1 MVLVCCVLSVW
12 ALGQEGAQGGP
23 GAGGGRIGG
32 SKGEAGEPWGGVGE
46 GWTWGRWGQVRG
58 REQGGPGMGVVG
70 GWTGGCG
77 GQGKGREQGLRE
89 AGPGQGGA
97 EGQGRWQGG
106 PEVGRGVG
114 RGVWAGRAGSQCSLL
129 SSQRQYGEH
138 LLLCVQT
145 LVSVCREDCRGC
157 SLQLM
162 EVLVTV
168 LALSGATGLSDKV
181 RLQGSPALLC
191 G

>member
-1 MVLVCCVLSVW
+1 M
-12 ALGQEGAQGGP
+12 AGAC
-23 GAGGGRIGG
+23 GR
-32 SKGEAGEPWGGVGE
+32 
-46 GWTWGRWGQVRG
+46 
-58 REQGGPGMGVVG
+58 
-70 GWTGGCG
+70 
-77 GQGKGREQGLRE
+77 
-89 AGPGQGGA
+89 
-97 EGQGRWQGG
+97 
-106 PEVGRGVG
+106 
-114 RGVWAGRAGSQCSLL
+114 GRAGSQCSLL
-129 SSQRQYGEH
+129 SSQRLYGEH

-181 RLQGSPALLC
+181 RLRGSPALLC